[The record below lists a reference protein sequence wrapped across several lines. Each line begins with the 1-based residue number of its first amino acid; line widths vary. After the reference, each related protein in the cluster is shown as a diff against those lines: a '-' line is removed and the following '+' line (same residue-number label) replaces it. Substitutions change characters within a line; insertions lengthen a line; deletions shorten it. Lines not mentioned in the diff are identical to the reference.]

1 MNSRL
6 PIDEDDIALIFEDI
20 YRGRSLLPPHDVT
33 TRPTLVR
40 WDPARPL
47 SLENFVVFDQPDA
60 EKHVKTCW
68 REDGSQ
74 ATTPK
79 ELWGE
84 DVQHLVDRRASE
96 ARRCRDWVM

>member
-20 YRGRSLLPPHDVT
+20 YRGRSLLPPHDVP

-40 WDPARPL
+40 WDLARPL
-47 SLENFVVFDQPDA
+47 CLENCVVFDQPDA

-68 REDGSQ
+68 HEDGSQ
-74 ATTPK
+74 AIMPK

-84 DVQHLVDRRASE
+84 DVQRLVDRRAAE
-96 ARRCRDWVM
+96 ARRCRDW

>member
-20 YRGRSLLPPHDVT
+20 YRGRSLLPPHDVP

-47 SLENFVVFDQPDA
+47 CLENCVVFDQPDA
-60 EKHVKTCW
+60 EKHVKACW
-68 REDGSQ
+68 HEDGSQ
-74 ATTPK
+74 ATLPK
-79 ELWGE
+79 ELWSE
-84 DVQHLVDRRASE
+84 DIQHLVDRRAAE
-96 ARRCRDWVM
+96 ARRCRDW

>member
-20 YRGRSLLPPHDVT
+20 YRGRSLLPPHDVP

-47 SLENFVVFDQPDA
+47 SLDNCVVFDQSDS

-74 ATTPK
+74 ATTPN
-79 ELWGE
+79 EVWGE
-84 DVQHLVDRRASE
+84 DVQHLVDRRAAE
-96 ARRCRDWVM
+96 ARRCRDWLM